1 MPFILSFFLVW
12 VMNRTIESSPVLEAL
27 PDTSAFRQRLQERRR
42 LPVSTYRLQLHAGFT
57 FRDALRLVG
66 YLAKLGITDCYCSP
80 YLRARPGSQHGY
92 DICDHNQLNPEVGS
106 QEDYDAFA
114 EELHQHQMG
123 QVLDLVPNH
132 MAVDPLT
139 NRWWRDVL
147 EDGPASPFASFFDI
161 GWEPIKAE
169 LKGKVLLPVLGDH
182 YGDVLERGELRLAM
196 QDGGLILRYG
206 DLVLPIDPKESPRVL
221 RLNLE
226 SLQAVLKAD
235 DPNLLEFQ
243 SILTALD
250 HLPARTETV
259 PERLEERRRE
269 KAVART
275 RLARLLGDSPL
286 LAKTVEESLKQ
297 FNGVPGQSETFD
309 RLHELLEAQPYR
321 LAFWKT
327 AFDEINYRRFF
338 DVNELAGVRM
348 ENPKVF
354 AATHELVFRLIREGK
369 VTGLRLDHLDGLFD
383 PAGYLE
389 KLQDSVAQE
398 WLSDIA
404 HPGDGQADG
413 WRRQVLAWRERERKS
428 DPGGLA
434 ERPLYVVAEKILCG
448 NETLPESWPIYG
460 TSGYD
465 FMNDLNRLFVN
476 AQNARAMKRTYERFT
491 GQTTPFAD
499 VVYTCKKLI
508 TRTALASELNV
519 LAHSLNWLSEGNRRA
534 RDFTLDSLREALREV
549 VACFPVYRT
558 YVSRSGASESDRQMI
573 ELALAR
579 ARRRNPAMEP
589 SVFDFL
595 REVLAPSRDPTAP
608 GQPEAG
614 EEEYRRRLDFAMKFQ
629 QYTGPVQAKGV
640 EDTAFYRYNVL
651 LSLNEVGGDPQR
663 FGGAPGQFHEANQR
677 RLQHWPWAMIATSTH
692 DTKRGEDA
700 RARLNVLSEVPQEWR
715 RHVFQWARLNARN
728 RTEVD
733 GQPVPDRNTEY
744 LFYQALLGA
753 WPASAFDVPEAPR
766 ELVARL
772 REYMHKAIKE
782 AKVHTSWINP
792 YEPYD
797 QAVANFVGKTLTGL
811 RGRKFLASFLPFQR
825 RVAFL
830 GMINSLAQ
838 VVLKIASPG
847 VPDFYQGT
855 ELWDLGLVDPD
866 NRHPVDY
873 ARRIQLL
880 EEPVVGV
887 SDPGYRES
895 VRPEPRPPAAHS
907 VIDMLQHW
915 EDGRIK
921 LCITAIALAVRR
933 RYPEVFLEGE
943 YLPLTAEGEQA
954 DHVFALARRHRGR
967 AVLAIVPRFPASLT
981 LQDRTLPVGPEIW
994 RNTRIILPLDLGD
1007 SLSNLITG
1015 EKVRVVRQEGRM
1027 AVLASEA
1034 MAICP
1039 VVIMERGKT
1048 LP

>member
-1 MPFILSFFLVW
+1 
-12 VMNRTIESSPVLEAL
+12 MNSTIGTTPVAEAV
-27 PDTSAFRQRLQERRR
+27 PNTRAFYRRLQECRR

-57 FRDALRLVG
+57 FQDARRLVP
-66 YLAKLGITDCYCSP
+66 YMAELGITDCYCSP

-92 DICDHNQLNPEVGS
+92 DICDHNQLNPELGT
-106 QEDYDAFA
+106 QEDYDAFVK
-114 EELHQHQMG
+114 ELQSHQMG

-147 EDGPASPFASFFDI
+147 EDGPASPFACFFDI
-161 GWEPIKAE
+161 DWEPIKAE
-169 LKGKVLLPVLGDH
+169 LRGKVLLPVLGDH
-182 YGDVLERGELRLAM
+182 YGIVLERGELQLAM
-196 QDGGLILRYG
+196 QDGSLILRYG

-221 RLNLE
+221 RLKLE
-226 SLQAVLKAD
+226 SLQAALKQDDAD
-235 DPNLLEFQ
+235 LQEFQ

-250 HLPARTETV
+250 HLPSRTETAA
-259 PERLEERRRE
+259 ERIEERQRE

-275 RLARLLGDSPL
+275 RLARLLEASPL
-286 LAKTVEESLKQ
+286 IAKTVEESLQQ
-297 FNGVPGQSETFD
+297 FNGIPGQPESFD

-327 AFDEINYRRFF
+327 AFHEINYRRFF
-338 DVNELAGVRM
+338 DIKELAGVRM
-348 ENPKVF
+348 EDAKVF

-369 VTGLRLDHLDGLFD
+369 ITGLRLDHLDGLFD

-389 KLQDSVAQE
+389 RLQETVAEE
-398 WLSDIA
+398 WLADIVR
-404 HPGDGQADG
+404 PGDGQVNG
-413 WRRQVLAWRERERKS
+413 WRQEIAAWRSRERKA
-428 DPGGLA
+428 DPEGLV
-434 ERPLYVVAEKILCG
+434 ERPLYVVAEKILSG
-448 NETLPESWPIYG
+448 NEILPESWPIYG
-460 TSGYD
+460 SSGYD

-476 AQNARAMKRTYERFT
+476 AQNARAMKRIYERFT

-499 VVYTCKKLI
+499 VVYACKKLI

-519 LAHSLNWLSEGNRRA
+519 LAHSLNLLSEGNRRA

-558 YVSRSGASESDRQMI
+558 YVSTSGAAESDRQMI
-573 ELALAR
+573 EMALAR

-595 REVLAPSRDPTAP
+595 RDVLAAHNPDPP
-608 GQPEAG
+608 VGGVQEG
-614 EEEYRRRLDFAMKFQ
+614 GEEYRRRLNFAMKFQ

-663 FGGAPGQFHEANQR
+663 FGGTPAQFHEANQR
-677 RLQHWPWAMIATSTH
+677 RLKHWPWAMIATSTH

-700 RARLNVLSEVPQEWR
+700 RARLNVLSEIPQEWR

-733 GQPVPDRNTEY
+733 GQPAPDRNTEY

-753 WPASAFDVPEAPR
+753 WPASAVDVPEAPP
-766 ELVARL
+766 ELVERL
-772 REYMHKAIKE
+772 REYMQKATKE

-792 YEPYD
+792 YEAYD
-797 QAVANFVGKTLTGL
+797 RAVASFVEKTLTGL
-811 RGRKFLASFLPFQR
+811 RGRRFLASFLPFQR

-838 VVLKIASPG
+838 VVLKVASPG

-855 ELWDLGLVDPD
+855 EIWDLSLVDPD
-866 NRHPVDY
+866 NRRPVDY
-873 ARRIQLL
+873 GRRTQLL
-880 EEPVVGV
+880 EEWA
-887 SDPGYRES
+887 REGEAPAEPH
-895 VRPEPRPPAAHS
+895 RGTARQEPRPPVANLI
-907 VIDMLQHW
+907 IDMLQHW

-921 LCITAIALAVRR
+921 LYITARGLAIRR
-933 RYPEVFLEGE
+933 RYPQVFLQGE

-954 DHVFALARRHRGR
+954 DHVIALVRRQLGTEIL
-967 AVLAIVPRFPASLT
+967 AVVPRFPASLT
-981 LQDRTLPVGPEIW
+981 SPDHTLPVGPEIW
-994 RNTRIILPLDLGD
+994 KNTRIILPSDCETD
-1007 SLSNLITG
+1007 SFVNFLTG
-1015 EKVRVVRQEGRM
+1015 EKVQAIRQEGRPCISV
-1027 AVLASEA
+1027 ADVLTV
-1034 MAICP
+1034 CP
-1039 VVIMERGKT
+1039 VALLETGKT
-1048 LP
+1048 PA